1 MSRIACLIA
10 ICTACSSV
18 KTPDES
24 PPPATF
30 VSGAGRLTSSHY
42 TFDVE
47 LGHGFGQQPLTAA
60 PRKAA
65 DSPAVQPSPQAAPPQ
80 AVLPQAVRPL
90 GVLPQAVKVQGALPQ
105 GSRPTATLP
114 QGVKP

>member
-47 LGHGFGQQPLTAA
+47 LGHGFGQQPLSAA

-65 DSPAVQPSPQAAPPQ
+65 APPTAQPSPQSALPQAMPPQ
-80 AVLPQAVRPL
+80 TVLPQGL
-90 GVLPQAVKVQGALPQ
+90 KVQG
-105 GSRPTATLP
+105 G
-114 QGVKP
+114 KP